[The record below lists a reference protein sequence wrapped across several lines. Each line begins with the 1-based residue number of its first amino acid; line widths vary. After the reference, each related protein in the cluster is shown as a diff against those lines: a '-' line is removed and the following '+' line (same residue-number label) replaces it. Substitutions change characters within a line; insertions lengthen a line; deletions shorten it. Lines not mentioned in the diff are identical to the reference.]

1 MRCPFCGDTNT
12 SVIDSRLNV
21 ESNSIRRRRECNK
34 CNSRFNT
41 LETSELSYPRVI
53 KSDQSSELFSKEKI
67 KNGLQLALEKR
78 HTSQSDIEDAL
89 ENIFNQ
95 CIRYSGKEIKSSEIG
110 KIVMIELLRLDHVA
124 YIRFASVYFN
134 FNDTESFSQLI
145 KNLENNLSPEMKKR
159 QSNLLED
166 EQ

>member
-12 SVIDSRLNV
+12 SVIDSRLNN
-21 ESNSIRRRRECNK
+21 ESNSIRRRRECNRCK
-34 CNSRFNT
+34 NRFNT

-53 KSDQSSELFSKEKI
+53 KSDQSTELFSKEKI

-78 HTSQSDIEDAL
+78 HTSQSDIDRAL
-89 ENIFNQ
+89 ESIYNQ
-95 CIRYSGKEIKSSEIG
+95 CIKYSDKEIKSNEIG
-110 KIVMIELLRLDHVA
+110 KIVMIELLKLDHVA

-134 FNDTESFSQLI
+134 FNDTESFSALI

-159 QSNLLED
+159 QSNLLD
-166 EQ
+166 DD

>member
-1 MRCPFCGDTNT
+1 
-12 SVIDSRLNV
+12 
-21 ESNSIRRRRECNK
+21 
-34 CNSRFNT
+34 
-41 LETSELSYPRVI
+41 
-53 KSDQSSELFSKEKI
+53 LFSKEKI

-78 HTSQSDIEDAL
+78 HTSQIDIECAL

-134 FNDTESFSQLI
+134 FNDTESFSELI

-166 EQ
+166 E